1 MNNIINDIKNHT
13 PACLDGYY
21 YIKTQKICIPFS
33 NLTIHGVEKDISQ
46 LNPFFLSVM
55 QLADEE
61 INYQGKIAGIL
72 GMSDDVFN
80 EAVADL
86 AHIDYVSL
94 SEGKI
99 TLTDKGKK
107 ALKHNKHIERR
118 QIDLKNVLVDLITGK
133 VREDIT
139 YANTRGQYIP
149 LEPVVDIDDEYFSE
163 HFKEIKELH
172 GLRQKQY
179 QINEKAP
186 VNKELEKITGY
197 EQSIVYVEKDLYIYR
212 SIGSDELQFRLNDDD
227 AESSYQTQFFKQFNQ
242 ELINGNRRFFF
253 ENVKT
258 DFKYHTVFS
267 PDPELF
273 KQTENVRNIILSPVS
288 DDEKEAAFLQ
298 RHYALNDSEYV
309 SFITNSS
316 RSFKFDHILI
326 VCSDNVNFLLTDAFC
341 AQLRGIS
348 ENIPVVIVYEDDKD
362 KRNKASIDHLFPK
375 TERGR
380 KLYLIPQVN
389 INKNLEKQESC
400 ICYYPKMIVNI
411 TKHTSIT
418 EFGDKNSPRHIA
430 YSAQIYDFDKKSIE
444 SAVQKIIENF
454 PDIKQNIE
462 DTSPPKT
469 VLKNNSGKNVDL
481 TIPSNYSKPKKYNG
495 GNGMKHPP
503 RHKRDKP

>member
-1 MNNIINDIKNHT
+1 MKNIINDIKNHT
-13 PACLDGYY
+13 PADLDGYY

-33 NLTIHGVEKDISQ
+33 NLTIHGIEKDISQ

-55 QLADEE
+55 QLAAEE
-61 INYQGKIAGIL
+61 ITDQGKISGIL

-118 QIDLKNVLVDLITGK
+118 QIDLKNVFVDLITGK
-133 VREDIT
+133 VCEDIT
-139 YANTRGQYIP
+139 YANPRGQYIP

-179 QINEKAP
+179 QINEKVP

-197 EQSIVYVEKDLYIYR
+197 EQSIVYVEKELYIYR
-212 SIGSDELQFRLNDDD
+212 SIGSDELQFQLNDDD

-267 PDPELF
+267 PDPELL
-273 KQTENVRNIILSPVS
+273 KQTENIRKIILSAAS
-288 DDEKEAAFLQ
+288 NDEKEEAFLQ

-316 RSFKFDHILI
+316 RFFKLDYILI
-326 VCSDNVNFLLTDAFC
+326 VCSDNVNILLTDAFC
-341 AQLRGIS
+341 SQLRGIS
-348 ENIPVVIVYEDDKD
+348 ENIPVFIVYEDDKD
-362 KRNKASIDHLFPK
+362 KRNRESIDHLFPK
-375 TERGR
+375 AERR
-380 KLYLIPQVN
+380 KKLYLIPQVH
-389 INKNLEKQESC
+389 INKNLGKQESC
-400 ICYYPKMIVNI
+400 ICYYPKTVVNI

-430 YSAQIYDFDKKSIE
+430 YSEQIYDFDKGKIE
-444 SAVQKIIENF
+444 AAAKKIIEIF
-454 PDIKQNIE
+454 PDIKQNLE
-462 DTSPPKT
+462 DASPQKAVPK
-469 VLKNNSGKNVDL
+469 NSKGKNVNL
-481 TIPSNYSKPKKYNG
+481 NLSSNYSKPKNTAEV
-495 GNGMKHPP
+495 ME
-503 RHKRDKP
+503 